1 MAYITRYNNFIES
14 LKDQEVSGVYEKHH
28 IVPKSMGG
36 TDDATNLIKLTPR
49 QHYIAHWMLWK
60 AYGGK
65 MAQAFWCM
73 NNTKGRQ
80 INSRSYARLREEA
93 INNFSGENSYWYGK
107 KHSTESKKL
116 QSERRKQFLEN
127 NPEKKEQI
135 RKQLTSIVITP
146 KMYEKQAKVISSLV
160 WMNDGIRSYRVRP
173 ELVNDRLNSGLI
185 QGRLMSFIHD
195 KEYKM
200 NQKIKTTQQWQKI
213 KAAGFS
219 NLKGSE

>member
-1 MAYITRYNNFIES
+1 MAYIARYNNFIES

-65 MAQAFWCM
+65 MAQAFHFM
-73 NNTKGRQ
+73 NHHPNYKK
-80 INSRSYARLREEA
+80 INSKLYEQLRKDAVQYVSSINTGRKIDQEERKLMSLRLKKY
-93 INNFSGENSYWYGK
+93 FQEN
-107 KHSTESKKL
+107 
-116 QSERRKQFLEN
+116 
-127 NPEKKEQI
+127 PDKKEKA
-135 RKQLTSIVITP
+135 RMHLMSITVS
-146 KMYEKQAKVISSLV
+146 KEAYEKQAKVISSLV